1 MANVMLGRWYALT
14 KNASR
19 CELAMEK
26 EVAKLGIPYR
36 FQHLELR
43 GKANAVIDFAFPT
56 IMVALEI
63 DGPEHFTKSGLAK
76 DKLRTEKLNALGWR
90 VVRLTNG
97 EVEVDAVG
105 NLAKVMA
112 QFLGRTEAF
121 QHSTNGYPHD

>member
-90 VVRLTNG
+90 VIRVTNG
-97 EVEVDAVG
+97 EVEVGAHAA
-105 NLAKVMA
+105 LMKVIEPY
-112 QFLGRTEAF
+112 LGGTVNSRRP
-121 QHSTNGYPHD
+121 S